1 MTMIKVTTSSRTTD
15 INTMEAGWPY
25 VDEQKIV
32 IYGSIDTNLV
42 DKLKSSLDS
51 LIDLIESQKN
61 SAFKVKSSK
70 IALVNKVEAIKKQVA
85 HRAYSSALNKLKE
98 DVLKKTDGYLSG
110 AVDANDWVKDLL
122 VQQQL
127 CSEIQKIWVML
138 VLVGA

>member
-1 MTMIKVTTSSRTTD
+1 M
-15 INTMEAGWPY
+15 
-25 VDEQKIV
+25 
-32 IYGSIDTNLV
+32 
-42 DKLKSSLDS
+42 DKLNLSLDS

-61 SAFKVKSSK
+61 TAFKVKSSK
-70 IALVNKVEAIKKQVA
+70 IALVNKIEAIKKQVG
-85 HRAYSSALNKLKE
+85 HGAYSAALTKLKE

-110 AVDANDWVKDLL
+110 AVDANDWVKDLV